1 MKGIK
6 KRFPGVQALD
16 DVSFELQRGEVHA
29 LVGENGAGKSTLMK
43 VLMGI
48 YKADEGEI
56 FYKGK
61 PWTAD
66 SPRHA
71 QDMGVSIIHQE
82 LNLLPDLSVADNIY
96 VTREPRR
103 WKNTVIDDRK
113 MHKLARQR
121 LNELGLSIDS
131 RAMVSSLSVA
141 EKQMVEIAKALIV
154 ESDIL
159 VLDEP
164 TSSLTDSEVERLFG
178 IIRTLR
184 DRGTG
189 IIYISHRLEEFER
202 IVDRVTVLRDGRFV
216 GTKNWSETS
225 LDEVICMMV
234 GRALTE
240 KFPVRD
246 VEIGE
251 VFFRAEHIKRGKA
264 VRDVSLMLRRGE
276 VLGLA
281 GLMGAG
287 RTELARTI
295 FGAAPAESGKFTLE
309 GKEVSIRTT
318 VDAIRHGIAYLSE
331 DRKFDGLFLDL
342 EVSKNIV
349 MANLSHYARMGVVD
363 DRKCQKDID
372 ARIREL
378 RIKTPS
384 SEQIAGNLSGGNQQK
399 VLISRWLC
407 KKSRIMIFDEPTR
420 GIDVGAKFEVYS
432 LINKLAAEGIGIIM
446 ISSEMPE
453 VLGMSDR
460 IVVMHDGRVA
470 GELSREEATQEKI
483 MVLASYTQREG
494 ECACC
499 RNT

>member
-1 MKGIK
+1 MQDALLTMKNIK

-16 DVSFELQRGEVHA
+16 GVDFDLRRGEVHA

-43 VLMGI
+43 VLTGI

-56 FYKGK
+56 FFRGES
-61 PWTAD
+61 WAVD
-66 SPRHA
+66 GPRHA
-71 QDMGVSIIHQE
+71 QDKGVSIIHQE
-82 LNLLPDLSVADNIY
+82 LNLLPDLSVADNIF
-96 VTREPRR
+96 VTREPRSFM
-103 WKNTVIDDRK
+103 NTVIDDRK
-113 MHKLARQR
+113 MHRLARQK
-121 LNELGLSIDS
+121 LDEMGLSIDS
-131 RAMVSSLSVA
+131 RATVSKLSVA

-164 TSSLTDSEVERLFG
+164 TSSLTDVEVKRLFG
-178 IIRTLR
+178 IIRRLR
-184 DRGTG
+184 ERGTG
-189 IIYISHRLEEFER
+189 IIYISHRLEEFEH
-202 IVDRVTVLRDGRFV
+202 IVDRVTVLRDGKFV
-216 GTKNWSETS
+216 ATKNWKETS

-234 GRALTE
+234 GRTLTE
-240 KFPVRD
+240 KFPARD
-246 VEIGE
+246 VLIGE
-251 VFFRAEHIKRGKA
+251 VFFEAEHINRGSS
-264 VRDVSLMLRRGE
+264 VRDVSIKLRRGE

-295 FGAAPAESGKFTLE
+295 FSAEPAESGKFILDGNE
-309 GKEVSIRTT
+309 ISIRST
-318 VDAIRHGIAYLSE
+318 VEAIRHGIAYLSE

-349 MANLSHYARMGVVD
+349 MANLTGYAKMGVMD

-384 SEQIAGNLSGGNQQK
+384 CEQIVGNLSGGNQQK

-407 KKSRIMIFDEPTR
+407 RKSRIMIFDEPTR

-460 IVVMHDGRVA
+460 IIVMHDGKVT
-470 GELSREEATQEKI
+470 GELSREDATQEKI
-483 MVLASYTQREG
+483 MALASYTDKEG
-494 ECACC
+494 E
-499 RNT
+499 